1 MFFPSGGSG
10 GNAPYDD
17 PVCAGIIFLPAEAL
31 AAFGAP
37 VRVEVIGNLNFH
49 HVISVAFIAGNGQY
63 LRQSLY
69 ASGISAPG
77 ISAASEEL
85 SISSISLNQLA
96 TTPGAYIV
104 FYHDFFR
111 RSLLFRLLFG

>member
-1 MFFPSGGSG
+1 MENHPSGHCSPKTLPLK
-10 GNAPYDD
+10 NTH
-17 PVCAGIIFLPAEAL
+17 VCHLL
-31 AAFGAP
+31 AAFGNP
-37 VRVEVIGNLNFH
+37 VQIEVIGNLNFH

-96 TTPGAYIV
+96 TTPGASIV